1 MQTPLAFFFAS
12 HRRKLHLAPLS
23 SGLTAVGTIRAPI
36 GSNQHL
42 RDVPS
47 ITECLHAVSSS
58 GSIEHE
64 LVYSPTEGGR
74 WPFLTWAH
82 HPRRLFSNPFQTSSL
97 SAELLQIALCNQP
110 FDISLTDIEL
120 RVLGKIDCATYLI
133 SQLSSEIYI

>member
-1 MQTPLAFFFAS
+1 VCP
-12 HRRKLHLAPLS
+12 
-23 SGLTAVGTIRAPI
+23 IRAPI

-42 RDVPS
+42 RNVPS
-47 ITECLHAVSSS
+47 ITERLHDVSSS
-58 GSIEHE
+58 GSIEYE
-64 LVYSPTEGGR
+64 PVYSPTDGGR
-74 WPFLTWAH
+74 WLFLTWAH

-133 SQLSSEIYI
+133 SQLSSEIIFEPTRIQSVFHQHPSGRGRQ